1 MSEFIERTISG
12 QIEYLAKV
20 MPDQPAVKYHSGFDF
35 ERTYR
40 QLDEECDRIAKAFLS
55 IGIKKGDHIAMWST
69 NYPQW
74 IITLFAASKIGL
86 CDRKHKL

>member
-55 IGIKKGDHIAMWST
+55 IGIKKATISPCGRR
-69 NYPQW
+69 
-74 IITLFAASKIGL
+74 IIRSGL
-86 CDRKHKL
+86 